1 MFCASNLYP
10 FPKSLRYIEAVAVK
24 SCSSAARA
32 LLLVCLVTILLVPA
46 CKRGAL
52 QSNEV
57 AYVAA
62 PQVNLRDRLAAIY
75 NRVGTASN
83 GERVE
88 ILERQKRFAKV
99 RTAAGLEGWVE
110 QRYLVSEETFEAFQK
125 LAEENRETPGQG
137 QGATRAAL
145 NMHITPARD
154 SEKLYQL
161 SEAEKVQIL
170 KRATAERP
178 SKQQPAVKPVATDG
192 GAPEQPKLYDDW
204 WLVRNSQG
212 RIGWVLARMVDLD
225 VPLEIAQYS
234 EGQRIMGAY
243 VINKL
248 QDGDKQVP
256 QYLVLFSENKDG
268 MPFDYNQARVFT
280 WNVRKSRY
288 ETAYRER
295 GLAGYLPVTVATENF
310 EREGTLPTFTLRVRL
325 QDGTIADRKYKLNQ
339 PIVRRVLAPGEQPQ
353 ILAPSPKSD
362 TRKRR
367 SR

>member
-1 MFCASNLYP
+1 MLANPYP
-10 FPKSLRYIEAVAVK
+10 FRKSLRYIEAVAVK

-32 LLLVCLVTILLVPA
+32 LLLICLFTILLIPA
-46 CKRGAL
+46 CKRGPL

-88 ILERQKRFAKV
+88 ILDRQKRFAKV

-110 QRYLVSEETFEAFQK
+110 QRYLVPEETFEAFQK
-125 LAEENRETPGQG
+125 LAEENKETPAQG

-178 SKQQPAVKPVATDG
+178 SKQQPAVTKPVATDG
-192 GAPEQPKLYDDW
+192 GAPEQRKLYDDW

-225 VPLEIAQYS
+225 VPIEIAQYS
-234 EGQRIMGAY
+234 EGQRIISAY

-268 MPFDYNQARVFT
+268 LPFDYNQARVFT
-280 WNVRKSRY
+280 WNPRKSRY

-353 ILAPSPKSD
+353 IMAASPNSD
-362 TRKRR
+362 NRKRR
-367 SR
+367 RR